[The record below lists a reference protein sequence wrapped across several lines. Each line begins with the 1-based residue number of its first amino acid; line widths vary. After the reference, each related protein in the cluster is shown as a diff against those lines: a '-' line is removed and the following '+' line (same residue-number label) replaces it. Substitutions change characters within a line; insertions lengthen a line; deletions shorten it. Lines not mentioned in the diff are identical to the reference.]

1 MPSTKKRKRTA
12 RSPIVSKRA
21 KRVLNF
27 LGKVARR
34 KKTKPKKHGVK
45 VPKKLRKQITDVVNH
60 SEKHDVYWYIKSQ
73 ELEQYNGNGGLIPIQ
88 SYVVNP
94 QYTMDVRR
102 ILLPNIP
109 QNTAVDPNLGPN
121 QFSDERF
128 TRTGPKL
135 YPKSLTMSG
144 MLDLSN
150 PRNADEQF
158 NYHDTEAGPQQ
169 AGLLDRMSVT
179 IKIVVF
185 DWAKTKLPGNYA
197 TGDPESAMRW
207 ETIQDYGNGGDPLTA
222 KFEQIEWMPQKN
234 FDGSLGK
241 MDPGK
246 HFKILARKTLKWKMG
261 SNLNAGFGDPISG
274 FGMAGMHLS
283 RLPRKRFRINI
294 PCPKVLNYP
303 ETTDVQP
310 SNFAPMAF
318 AYMVYDNGAP
328 SPIIAGNWLK
338 LSDLKMRF
346 KFSP

>member
-12 RSPIVSKRA
+12 RSPNVSKRA

-34 KKTKPKKHGVK
+34 KKKPTKRGVK
-45 VPKKLRKQITDVVNH
+45 IPKKLRKQITDVVHH
-60 SEKHDVYWYIKSQ
+60 SEKHDVYWYVKSQ

-102 ILLPNIP
+102 ILLPNII
-109 QNTAVDPNLGPN
+109 QNTHPDSPYLC
-121 QFSDERF
+121 DERF

-135 YPKSLTMSG
+135 YTKSLTMSG
-144 MLDLSN
+144 LLDLSD
-150 PRNADEQF
+150 PRDIEQQF
-158 NYHDTEAGPQQ
+158 NFHNTGATTPLTPGT
-169 AGLLDRMSVT
+169 GILDRMSVT
-179 IKIVVF
+179 VKIVVF
-185 DWAKTKLPGNYA
+185 DWAKTKLPGNQS

-207 ETIQDYGNGGDPLTA
+207 ETIVDYDNGQDPNTA
-222 KFEQIEWMPQKN
+222 KFDQIEWMPQKN

-241 MDPGK
+241 MDPGN

-274 FGMAGMHLS
+274 YGNAGMHVA
-283 RLPRKRFRINI
+283 RLGRKRFRINI

-303 ETTDVQP
+303 ETTDNQP

-318 AYMVYDNGAP
+318 AYMTYDNGAP
-328 SPIIAGNWLK
+328 SPSVAGNWLK